1 MLVRWSGP
9 RISSLAWHIV
19 LLNGEGNVYIH
30 IHTITLPPKGGGTMS
45 LYCCWTIVILID
57 SYMTFETRYV
67 EVLCLLTGTSQWQQ
81 LNVTLRDFW
90 TLTIPIVDLRT
101 GATDCWDIHV
111 YIRQQTTLQ
120 FCDWGCDSCFS
131 MCCNSSLLC
140 SWNVGESKVSQAK
153 KKKEQKNPTSLTR
166 LLPGD
171 LRGGRSRLQ
180 IFNQI

>member
-1 MLVRWSGP
+1 MLVRWSGS
-9 RISSLAWHIV
+9 RISSLAWRIV

-30 IHTITLPPKGGGTMS
+30 IHTITLPPKGGKKHVFVLLLNNS
-45 LYCCWTIVILID
+45 DSIN

-140 SWNVGESKVSQAK
+140 SWNLGESKVSQA

-171 LRGGRSRLQ
+171 LTGGRSRLQ